1 MGAMRTFFN
10 LCNQMRGAKVIHK
23 RMFLSTLQLYL
34 LQDERN
40 DRANAM
46 EIWCES
52 PWELTDATEVLADS
66 STMDVDWDE
75 PDVWEQRG
83 AAQRLISQA
92 ADVLKNR
99 TVENVYAMKEDF
111 SLWIVFSDG
120 LEVRTF
126 PSQDGDSEHEQ
137 WVLRGSGGS
146 PAVAGCEEGIYPVEW
161 DPKGGRV

>member
-1 MGAMRTFFN
+1 MDAMKTFFD

-34 LQDERN
+34 LQDEGN

-52 PWELTDATEVLADS
+52 PWQLADATEVVLADS
-66 STMDVDWDE
+66 STMDGDRDE
-75 PDVWEQRG
+75 HD

-99 TVENVYAMKEDF
+99 TVEDIYALKEDF
-111 SLWIVFSDG
+111 SLCIVFSGG
-120 LEVRTF
+120 LEVCTF
-126 PSQDGDSEHEQ
+126 PSQDGDYEQ

-146 PAVAGCEEGIYPVEW
+146 PAVGGCKEGIYPVEW
-161 DPKGGRV
+161 DPEGGRV